1 MFLDA
6 NPPQFFAIL
15 DELKFFIALGGG
27 FWALFSAYQWVK
39 SNLTTTQE
47 SVKTLTTEVSAQ
59 TTAIVH
65 ATETNTQQIR
75 ELRDDVK
82 TMITAWLAPPPV
94 RSRAARRKK

>member
-1 MFLDA
+1 MFDS

-39 SNLTTTQE
+39 TSLTATQAG
-47 SVKTLTTEVSAQ
+47 VQTLTTEVSAQ

-65 ATETNTQQIR
+65 ATQENTQQVR

-82 TMITAWLAPPPV
+82 TMIQAFMQPPV

>member
-1 MFLDA
+1 MLLDS

-15 DELKFFIALGGG
+15 DEIKFFVALGGG

-39 SNLTTTQE
+39 SNLTQTHTE
-47 SVKTLTTEVSAQ
+47 LTKLNNGLSDQ

-65 ATETNTQQIR
+65 ATEANTTQVK

-82 TMITAWLAPPPV
+82 QMIQAWMAPPPV

>member
-1 MFLDA
+1 MFDS

-15 DELKFFIALGGG
+15 DELKFFAALGGG
-27 FWALFSAYQWVK
+27 FWALFAAYSWVK

-47 SVKTLTTEVSAQ
+47 SVKELTTEVSSQ

-65 ATETNTQQIR
+65 SMQENTQQVR
-75 ELRDDVK
+75 ELREDVK
-82 TMITAWLAPPPV
+82 TMITAWMAPPPV